1 MAVQKVDTQK
11 CIGCKTCVKS
21 CPADVFRFDA
31 DSKKAVVAYPQ
42 DCQLCLWCVTECP
55 VDAIVLTKDTVS
67 GFLTC
72 WG

>member
-1 MAVQKVDTQK
+1 MAVQKVDAVK

-31 DSKKAVVAYPQ
+31 ASKKAVVAYPQ